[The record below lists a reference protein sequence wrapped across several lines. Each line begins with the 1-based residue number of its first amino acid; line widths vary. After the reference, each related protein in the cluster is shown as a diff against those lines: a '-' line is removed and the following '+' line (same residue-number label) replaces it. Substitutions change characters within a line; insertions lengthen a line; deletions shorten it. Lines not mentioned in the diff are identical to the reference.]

1 MELIEIIVITISVLV
16 VASVVGIWIYKK
28 VKHKPTGECACCQ
41 ANTKKTIK
49 KMRREMKKK

>member
-41 ANTKKTIK
+41 ANMKKTIK